1 MAITAVDK
9 IKLNKYLREHAVDDI
24 YYLDMCD
31 ALGKRGK
38 ISDIEFLE
46 YFTDSAVQELNKD
59 SKISIKQLTKIILT
73 IDAFLTWIHEANKEI
88 SDETLNKIRNL
99 EYFYDEYLE
108 RTKTEPD
115 LEFKESCL
123 KTVLTTINELY
134 PSEEK
139 SESMTKYI
147 NQINTLN
154 SQIKDLRKQLDEI
167 TKLYELSQESLE
179 QKTSKVASLTT
190 SLTSSQNESKG
201 KDKEIDRLNEVIRE
215 LSDKITA
222 FETETKNLQQ
232 EKCDL
237 LPYKEQFSGL
247 QDEIK
252 ELKGIIEKE
261 ATKKK
266 DELKKEKKQEKISEL
281 IYEKLLFES
290 ANLNQIVGFIK
301 DSGIVTSSSE
311 VSSILKRI
319 KSKINL
325 EQTSFSMCPSYQIV
339 SPTLAENQTF
349 SLNVPYGSKYYDIM
363 LVSDFHIEQIDS
375 KVLNGFDILNDYCVK
390 NGIHLIL
397 NLGDFYQGYPGMP
410 LEYKNAVESY
420 KLVEKSITSIPQ
432 VEGIYH
438 AILGGNHDKS
448 IVKYGFDP
456 IGMLAEERED
466 IINLGYMHSK
476 VAINCGSHNLGH
488 FDIHHPDTFDFPIN
502 LSSSGIDID
511 EMNNYLTSI
520 YQKQNRNRD
529 DSYIDIFGHTH
540 KNQFNYPAS
549 YCYIPS
555 FFEGKTKKGACHLRI
570 YFDEDT
576 DIKYMV
582 FMPLTSTTKLV
593 KTNEIIY
600 QKTLKK

>member
-38 ISDIEFLE
+38 ISDVEFLE

-59 SKISIKQLTKIILT
+59 SKISIKQLTKIVLT

-108 RTKTEPD
+108 RTKTDVD
-115 LEFKESCL
+115 LEFKENCL
-123 KTVLTTINELY
+123 KTVLTTVNELY
-134 PSEEK
+134 PTEEK

-147 NQINTLN
+147 NQVNDLN
-154 SQIKDLRKQLDEI
+154 NQIKDLKKQLEEI
-167 TKLYELSQESLE
+167 TKLYELSQTTLE
-179 QKTSKVASLTT
+179 QKSTKVTT
-190 SLTSSQNESKG
+190 LISSLTSSQNESNK
-201 KDKEIDRLNEVIRE
+201 KDKEIDRLNEVIRNLTE
-215 LSDKITA
+215 KVTSL
-222 FETETKNLQQ
+222 ETETKNLQQ
-232 EKCDL
+232 EKSDL

-247 QDEIK
+247 QEEIK
-252 ELKGIIEKE
+252 ELKGVIETE
-261 ATKKK
+261 ATRKK
-266 DELKKEKKQEKISEL
+266 EEIKKEKKQAKITEM

-290 ANLNQIVGFIK
+290 ASLNQIVGFIRNN
-301 DSGIVTSSSE
+301 GIATTNEE
-311 VSSILKRI
+311 VSTLLKRI
-319 KSKINL
+319 KSKINV
-325 EQTSFSMCPSYQIV
+325 EQASFSMEPTLQIV
-339 SPTLAENQTF
+339 SPQLQENQTF
-349 SLNVPYGSKYYDIM
+349 NINVPYGCKYYDIM
-363 LVSDFHIEQIDS
+363 LVSDFHIDQIDTR
-375 KVLNGFDILNDYCVK
+375 VLSGFDILNDYCSK
-390 NGIHLIL
+390 NGIHLVL
-397 NLGDFYQGYPGMP
+397 NLGDFYQGYPGKP
-410 LEYKNAVESY
+410 LEYKNAIESY
-420 KLVEKSITSIPQ
+420 KLVEKSITSIPKAD
-432 VEGIYH
+432 GIYH
-438 AILGGNHDKS
+438 AILGGNHDRS

-456 IGMLAEERED
+456 ISLLANERDD
-466 IINLGYMHSK
+466 ILNLGYMHSK
-476 VAINCGSHNLGH
+476 IAINCGSNNLGC
-488 FDIHHPDTFDFPIN
+488 FDIHHPDDFDFPIN
-502 LSSSGIDID
+502 LNPSGIDID
-511 EMNNYLTSI
+511 EMNNYLSAI
-520 YQKQNRNRD
+520 YQKQNRDRD

-555 FFEGKTKKGACHLRI
+555 FFEGKSKKGACHLRI

-582 FMPLTSTTKLV
+582 FMPLTTNTKLV